1 MYQNIDYLDHY
12 LAGQQIT
19 VGKLSAIGGGGMISI
34 VVIMLF
40 VCVILKRRKSRSGD
54 VKDGGK
60 IIFSAH
66 FKHANI
72 LYRS

>member
-1 MYQNIDYLDHY
+1 MLRIIESLIIMYQNVDYLKNY

-34 VVIMLF
+34 VVIILL
-40 VCVILKRRKSRSGD
+40 VCVIRRRRKNRSGD

-60 IIFSAH
+60 TF
-66 FKHANI
+66 F
-72 LYRS
+72 